1 MMTPRD
7 ATASTSPQQMALSAA
22 WRLALMLL
30 TSVLV
35 LWLLIFHE
43 SLWSMVE
50 IWSRSDTF
58 GHGFLIAPIVVYLIW
73 QRRAVLVRQSPSPA
87 LWALVAV
94 AGSVLLWFVARVT
107 GVLAVEEFA
116 ALFVLQAAVLT
127 VLGWRICLT
136 LIFPLGYLLLMVPFG
151 EFLVN
156 PLQDITVFFVVNA
169 LQLIGI
175 PVFSDGIFLQIPN
188 GNFTVAEACA
198 GLRFLVATL
207 ALGLLFANA
216 AYQDWWRRSLFMVLV
231 LVVPVIANG
240 FRALGIVLLA
250 HYTDNQ
256 VAVEADHVIYGW
268 VFLTFVTLVLLG
280 IGMALRAKTVPPE
293 RQTVVSLH
301 APRPIPL
308 LVSAAAVIVLM
319 AAAPALSAWL
329 RPAAD
334 AVGTV
339 RLAAPAPSSPW
350 RQIDAV
356 DWQPAFQGAAGEVLA
371 RFSDGAD
378 EVDLYLAYYPHQAQ
392 DAEVVNPN
400 NKIAP
405 EPDWLRAADQTVT
418 MVVDGETL
426 AVTATRIV
434 DADRRQRARV
444 VLRWYWVGGRMV
456 GSQANAKLL
465 QLWGLVSGQPAAA
478 ALVVATDDPGAA
490 GVALETLQGFI
501 GSLPPLDAFLE
512 QAGFDQEG
520 GS

>member
-1 MMTPRD
+1 MTTRNE
-7 ATASTSPQQMALSAA
+7 TASMSPKPMALSPA
-22 WRLALMLL
+22 WRMALALLAA
-30 TSVLV
+30 VFAI
-35 LWLLIFHE
+35 WLLIFHE

-58 GHGFLIAPIVVYLIW
+58 GHGFLIAPIVAYLIW
-73 QRRAVLVRQSPSPA
+73 QRAAVLARLSPAPA

-116 ALFVLQAAVLT
+116 ALFALQAAVLT
-127 VLGWRICLT
+127 VLGWRIGLT

-156 PLQDITVFFVVNA
+156 PLQDITVFFIVNA
-169 LQLIGI
+169 LQMIGI

-216 AYQDWWRRSLFMVLV
+216 AYQDWRRRIVFMVLV

-268 VFLTFVTLVLLG
+268 VFLTFVTLILLG
-280 IGMALRAKTVPPE
+280 IGMALRSKTMLPE
-293 RQTVVSLH
+293 RLPPASFE
-301 APRPIPL
+301 APRPAL
-308 LVSAAAVIVLM
+308 LVSAAAAVVVVM
-319 AAAPALSAWL
+319 VAAPALSAWL
-329 RPAAD
+329 RPMAA

-339 RLAAPAPSSPW
+339 QLAAPAPASPW
-350 RQIDAV
+350 SPV
-356 DWQPAFQGAAGEVLA
+356 DRRDWHPSFQGAAGEALA
-371 RFSDGAD
+371 RFSDGEA

-392 DAEVVNPN
+392 DAEIVNPN

-405 EPDWLRAADQTVT
+405 EPDWLRAADQTVSV
-418 MVVDGETL
+418 VVDGETL

-456 GSQANAKLL
+456 GGQSQAKLL

-478 ALVVATDDPGAA
+478 ALAVSTDDPGSA
-490 GVALETLQGFI
+490 GAALETLQRFI
-501 GSLPPLDAFLE
+501 ASLPPLDPFLE
-512 QAGFDQEG
+512 QVGLAREN